1 MSRRDMPLVLIDR
14 DGVINRD
21 SANYIRTP
29 AEWIPLPG
37 SLDAI
42 ARLTRAGVEVAV
54 ITNQSGVAR
63 GFFSEET
70 LAEIHAAMRLSVEAA
85 GGRIAAVFH
94 CPHHPDDRCECRK
107 PSPKLLLDAAEA
119 FGVPIEGVPF
129 IGDKASD
136 VEAAEAAGARP
147 IFIGRAGS
155 LPGKPAVEI
164 YPDLDTA
171 VRHLLGESGG
181 S

>member
-1 MSRRDMPLVLIDR
+1 LIDR

-21 SANYIRTP
+21 SANYIRSP
-29 AEWIPLPG
+29 DEWIPLPG
-37 SLDAI
+37 SLEAI
-42 ARLTRAGVEVAV
+42 ARLTRAGVDVAV

-70 LAEIHAAMRLSVEAA
+70 LAEIHAAMRQSVEEA

-94 CPHHPDDRCECRK
+94 CPHHPKDGCDCRK
-107 PSPKLLLDAAEA
+107 PRPRLLLDAAEA
-119 FGVPIEGVPF
+119 FGVPIDSVPF

-147 IFIGRAGS
+147 IFIGKAGS
-155 LPGKPAVEI
+155 LPGKPAVET

-171 VRHLLGESGG
+171 VRHLLHETGDS
-181 S
+181 